1 MGFGEIIH
9 GQPLHHARFV
19 ARAQIRALRRAA
31 ADLTDGNGISP
42 QASRTMARP
51 LLPARLFRL
60 IAPLKWWWMARR
72 HGVTWREL
80 HARPL
85 LGKSRE
91 TG

>member
-31 ADLTDGNGISP
+31 ADLTGGNGISP

-60 IAPLKWWWMARR
+60 IAPLKW
-72 HGVTWREL
+72 
-80 HARPL
+80 
-85 LGKSRE
+85 
-91 TG
+91 